1 MYIQENDRYNVTH
14 MLPFLEA
21 ILQCEEYVQ
30 YSNCS
35 IAYLDHPSTFF
46 IQIHDVVGPVFQQMH
61 QDMNRYYW
69 NSKTTTIFNL
79 KNLE

>member
-1 MYIQENDRYNVTH
+1 

-21 ILQCEEYVQ
+21 ILLCEEYVQ

-46 IQIHDVVGPVFQQMH
+46 IQIHDVVGPAFQQMH

-69 NSKTTTIFNL
+69 NTHEIENL
-79 KNLE
+79 NHHYSMVQ